1 MSYKVIPL
9 NPSNNVSVDL
19 ENIIETQSAS
29 GYKYVNHQYSEKV
42 IPGKA
47 GCFGPKPA
55 TTVHVGFVI
64 FEK

>member
-1 MSYKVIPL
+1 MSYKVVPL
-9 NPSNNVSVDL
+9 NPSNSIAKDL
-19 ENIIETQSAS
+19 EQLIETQSAN

-42 IPGKA
+42 IPGKS
-47 GCFGPKPA
+47 GCFGAAPA